1 MYKVLVKRRD
11 IMTNEENNG
20 LFGFIDT
27 NFTFFNLN
35 LQASKIKNGYLLKDS
50 IHSLLSFVETTNLRA
65 SNP

>member
-1 MYKVLVKRRD
+1 
-11 IMTNEENNG
+11 MTNEKNSG
-20 LFGFIDT
+20 LLGFIDT
-27 NFTFFNLN
+27 NFTFFNLK